1 MSAASMSNLVIR
13 IKGSERYFHGC
24 CDDGNK
30 PVFGEY
36 NDGMKIYRDSKK
48 WTAERRARQAIE
60 VIGMN
65 GCDLFRDLEI
75 VAADRPIPPEIKPD
89 KVVLPE
95 VPAPPVPKAP
105 TKPALVPVPENEYG
119 GWEVLDGIGNSP
131 PKMCRREWNGCC
143 EYAIFMPDHKLYFL
157 PRDELEAWSR
167 YCDECKEFICRRI
180 SERRGAKGS
189 SPPDLSV

>member
-1 MSAASMSNLVIR
+1 MMGSAELVIR

-24 CDDGNK
+24 CDDCNK

-89 KVVLPE
+89 KVCLLY
-95 VPAPPVPKAP
+95 
-105 TKPALVPVPENEYG
+105 TS
-119 GWEVLDGIGNSP
+119 I
-131 PKMCRREWNGCC
+131 
-143 EYAIFMPDHKLYFL
+143 MP
-157 PRDELEAWSR
+157 
-167 YCDECKEFICRRI
+167 
-180 SERRGAKGS
+180 
-189 SPPDLSV
+189 